1 LARLAHAMSIEN
13 KLIRA
18 DVVEAQEFPNMARMY
33 NVSAV
38 PKTIINN
45 VVQIVGNVPEQHL
58 LEKVMQVGYK
68 EPEAEKKGS

>member
-1 LARLAHAMSIEN
+1 MSIEN

-18 DVVEAQEFPNMARMY
+18 DVVEAQEFPHMARMY

-38 PKTIINN
+38 PKTVINN
-45 VVQIVGNVPEQHL
+45 TTQFVGNVPEQQL